1 MLNSNLCHKTSLT
14 CKYSHGLLSW
24 SGHGRVVSICSAWE
38 KNSSIFIKDKY
49 YLKNHLLKRQIWIIC
64 IAKMPQQGGHSGLFG
79 YRNSTPNGRMIW
91 SAFIKH
97 FVCWLLASAR
107 ADDAKR
113 ISGLPNWRSGFA
125 LRCDHADTKY
135 SANWWG
141 TGIVN
146 ING

>member
-79 YRNSTPNGRMIW
+79 YRNSTPNGGMIRMAIHKTLRSW
-91 SAFIKH
+91 IACKCKEQTMLSGSQGCQIGAQ
-97 FVCWLLASAR
+97 VLPW
-107 ADDAKR
+107 DA
-113 ISGLPNWRSGFA
+113 ITLTPNIRPIDGG
-125 LRCDHADTKY
+125 RQ
-135 SANWWG
+135 
-141 TGIVN
+141 
-146 ING
+146 